1 MGSELIFLQARNRTP
16 TRKLISVLNNAQPKW
31 LLCVSGIVFL
41 CGAFLVAASL
51 RTAECARGAAA
62 NDVRR
67 FGPKW
72 TRSASEF
79 ITLTDIHLGSAGDA
93 FRRDMDSSMEMYVPI
108 FSNHLKQEPQPA
120 DITLVLEVL
129 DDRDRDRLLERPDVG
144 ELNVEFWTPAGQL
157 DPWVF
162 DRLGSIYPGIQLA
175 KCRVLSIGLH
185 EPSALHVRS
194 EMHEGI
200 FLVFV
205 AVAFQLGWW
214 IWSGAIRQFRK
225 VAVNLSIDR

>member
-51 RTAECARGAAA
+51 RTAECAQGLRRMTCG
-62 NDVRR
+62 DLVRN
-67 FGPKW
+67 GPG
-72 TRSASEF
+72 ASEF
-79 ITLTDIHLGSAGDA
+79 VTLTDIHLGSAGDA

-185 EPSALHVRS
+185 EPSALHGAAKCTRASSSSSWQWHVNWAGGYGAVPSGNS
-194 EMHEGI
+194 E
-200 FLVFV
+200 
-205 AVAFQLGWW
+205 
-214 IWSGAIRQFRK
+214 K
-225 VAVNLSIDR
+225 